1 MEQTKMFSDYMLR
14 YDKLNVVI
22 SLTNNHIINN
32 DEPLF
37 YDNANFYTKA
47 YLIMQC
53 VYLESYI
60 KEVLKYYI
68 DEINKRINDIK
79 LPYNLIKWIF
89 SPKNLIKE
97 NDRKNIDFIID
108 VSIKDIDGHISA
120 NPYRTKDLLEHF
132 GFCLDENETF
142 HRNKEK
148 INAIVT
154 KRNNIVHY
162 NDDSSD
168 VSNADLLDNIVIIKE
183 YMGCIDQLICSNLSQ
198 E

>member
-60 KEVLKYYI
+60 V
-68 DEINKRINDIK
+68 
-79 LPYNLIKWIF
+79 
-89 SPKNLIKE
+89 
-97 NDRKNIDFIID
+97 
-108 VSIKDIDGHISA
+108 
-120 NPYRTKDLLEHF
+120 
-132 GFCLDENETF
+132 
-142 HRNKEK
+142 
-148 INAIVT
+148 
-154 KRNNIVHY
+154 
-162 NDDSSD
+162 
-168 VSNADLLDNIVIIKE
+168 
-183 YMGCIDQLICSNLSQ
+183 
-198 E
+198 